1 MNELE
6 NKISKIL
13 RKKNVKNIIN
23 NELTHAAVLVPL
35 YEKEKKYSILF
46 TKRLKTLKRH
56 AGQISFPGGIFEDGD
71 KDLKMTAIRE
81 TCEEL
86 GIKQNYIKVLG
97 RLDDMET
104 STGYLISPF
113 VGILN
118 SYKELK
124 INREEIDELISI
136 PLFDLMK
143 TTPRAEIWTVRDSP
157 YPVYYY
163 DYGKWVIWGATAKI
177 LKNFLEITSKI

>member
-6 NKISKIL
+6 NKIGKIL
-13 RKKNVKNIIN
+13 EKKKVKNIIN
-23 NELTHAAVLVPL
+23 NELTRAAVLIPL
-35 YEKEKKYSILF
+35 YKKEKEYSILF

-56 AGQISFPGGIFEDGD
+56 AGQISFPGGIFEDND
-71 KDLKMTAIRE
+71 KDLKITAIRE

-86 GIKQNYIKVLG
+86 GIKRKNIKVLG
-97 RLDDMET
+97 RLDDMVT

-113 VGILN
+113 AGILN
-118 SYKELK
+118 SYKKLK
-124 INREEIDELISI
+124 INREEIDELISV
-136 PLFDLMK
+136 PLLDLMK
-143 TTPRAEIWTVRDSP
+143 MTPRAEIWTVKDSP